1 MYPGTTT
8 SFMGGITRL
17 QGHVKDFLS
26 SGGRGGGGG
35 GGGVVL
41 NGTFHIHSLS
51 PLPFP
56 TPFEYSL
63 TFI

>member
-17 QGHVKDFLS
+17 QGHVKDVLS
-26 SGGRGGGGG
+26 SGER